1 MSCAVCG
8 RAGRGFAFTTRAWFP
23 GMNPADKPKP
33 LPACSI
39 RCLDIIAL
47 EGQNMFKLNRYEN
60 QAIEA
65 ASNKAGAY
73 LDGLGKTDLATLTED
88 EWTEFLET
96 VFVASTAEIQ
106 RLTDEDAVPF

>member
-8 RAGRGFAFTTRAWFP
+8 RAGRGYGFIVRWGANKGQT
-23 GMNPADKPKP
+23 
-33 LPACSI
+33 LPACSM

-47 EGQNMFKLNRYEN
+47 EGRNMFKLNHFEN
-60 QAIEA
+60 QAIDA
-65 ASNKAGAY
+65 ASDKAGAY
-73 LDGLGKTDLATLTED
+73 LEKIGKIDLATLSAE
-88 EWTEFLET
+88 EWYELLKT